1 MKIHVGIGEIVDKL
15 TILLIK
21 KDNIL
26 DPNKL
31 DNINKESEYLNG
43 IVKDLKIDSEDI
55 FQLQDVNKRLWQIE
69 DDIRDKERNKSFDDE
84 FIYLARQVYIT
95 NDLRAEIKRKINE
108 KYSSNFIEEKSYSN
122 Y

>member
-1 MKIHVGIGEIVDKL
+1 VEIQVGIGEIVDKL
-15 TILLIK
+15 TILMIK

-31 DNINKESEYLNG
+31 NNINKELEYLNK
-43 IVKDLKIDSEDI
+43 IVEKLQIDSESI
-55 FQLQDVNKRLWQIE
+55 LQLLDVNKKLWQVE
-69 DDIRDKERNKSFDDE
+69 DDIRNKERNKIFDDE
-84 FIYLARQVYIT
+84 FIYLARQVYIR

-108 KYSSNFIEEKSYSN
+108 KYSSDFIEEKSYSV

>member
-1 MKIHVGIGEIVDKL
+1 MEIEVGIGEIVDKL
-15 TILLIK
+15 TILMIK

-31 DNINKESEYLNG
+31 VNINKELEYLNK
-43 IVKDLKIDSEDI
+43 IVEKLQIDKNSI
-55 FQLQDVNKRLWQIE
+55 SQLLDVNKKLWMVE
-69 DDIRDKERNKSFDDE
+69 DDIRNKERIKLFDDE

-95 NDLRAEIKRKINE
+95 NDLRADMKRKINE
-108 KYSSNFIEEKSYSN
+108 RYSSNFVEEKSYSI

>member
-1 MKIHVGIGEIVDKL
+1 MKIQVGIGEIVDKL
-15 TILLIK
+15 TILMIK

-31 DNINKESEYLNG
+31 NHINKELEYLNK
-43 IVKDLKIDSEDI
+43 IVEKLQIDKENIS
-55 FQLQDVNKRLWQIE
+55 QLLDVNKKLWMIE
-69 DDIRDKERNKSFDDE
+69 DDIRNKERIKLFDDE

-95 NDLRAEIKRKINE
+95 NDLRADMKRKINE
-108 KYSSNFIEEKSYSN
+108 RYSSDFIEEKSYSI